1 MSSRRRTSSSTTKQR
16 SAASRGAGRPSFFN
30 YLKSRFLGAGSSVLN
45 TSLRALAAGETKAGQ
60 SETKKRNSGRF
71 GSLTARADDAARA
84 NIDTLVETT
93 ATGCNTCAADGDL
106 VLNQGYL
113 SLR

>member
-30 YLKSRFLGAGSSVLN
+30 YLKSRFLEAGSSVLN

-60 SETKKRNSGRF
+60 SEAKNQNRGRL
-71 GSLTARADDAARA
+71 GSLPPPPDDPPGA

-106 VLNQGYL
+106 VLNQGY
-113 SLR
+113 